1 MINPDKSS
9 TIKPHKAKSG
19 PFVSYLYEFDT
30 ELEFVFLS
38 TIHCEKLSKVCTRWA
53 CYQILLTC

>member
-38 TIHCEKLSKVCTRWA
+38 TIHCEKLSKVCTR
-53 CYQILLTC
+53 